1 MTDFEK
7 FSRQMMLPFIGET
20 GQKKLQNSHI
30 VVVGCGGLG
39 CPLLLYLAASG
50 VGTLTIIDNDTVS
63 ISNLHRQI
71 LFSHHDIGTYKAITA
86 AKKLSFMHP
95 DTHIIPVTK
104 RLDTPITKA
113 LCINADLV
121 IDGTDSFLSKYIL
134 SSICP
139 VVLTA
144 SVVGMT
150 GYIAGFTQDAPYRT
164 IFPTVPETAP
174 NCSQTG
180 VLGSVAGMMGT
191 FLATEAIKIIL
202 NHEKTL
208 INQLMNLDLYNLHF
222 SKIKLPLN
230 GQHSYQK
237 LPDFEFITLGS
248 QYDGT
253 LIDVREPHELIDAPL
268 IKNSLSK
275 PLSQLNIDEILAI
288 QKPIFKCHTGRR
300 AERIALKIGL
310 LTNTIDTIKI
320 MLEVNQS
327 HNII

>member
-7 FSRQMMLPFIGET
+7 FSRQMMLPFIGDV

-71 LFSHHDIGTYKAITA
+71 LFSSHDVGTYKAITA
-86 AKKLSFMHP
+86 AQKLSVMHP

-104 RLDTPITKA
+104 RLDTKLA
-113 LCINADLV
+113 LELCGNADLV

-134 SSICP
+134 SEICP
-139 VVLTA
+139 ILLTA

-150 GYIAGFTQDAPYRT
+150 GYIAGFTHEIPYRN
-164 IFPTVPETAP
+164 IFPTIPDNAP

-180 VLGSVAGMMGT
+180 VLGSVAGMIGT
-191 FLATEAIKIIL
+191 FLATEAIKIIV
-202 NHEKTL
+202 NHKKTI
-208 INQLMNLDLYNLHF
+208 INHLLTLDLHNLHF
-222 SKIKLPLN
+222 SKTKLFSHSTDSYHKLPR
-230 GQHSYQK
+230 
-237 LPDFEFITLGS
+237 FEFINFESQES

-253 LIDVREPHELIDAPL
+253 LIDVREVHELIDAPL
-268 IKNSLSK
+268 MQNALSI
-275 PLSQLNIDEILAI
+275 PLSQLNIDDILTI

-300 AERIALKIGL
+300 AERIALKVGL
-310 LTNTIDTIKI
+310 LSDAIKNIKI
-320 MLEVNQS
+320 MIL
-327 HNII
+327 

>member
-7 FSRQMMLPFIGET
+7 FSRQMMLLFIEDV

-71 LFSHHDIGTYKAITA
+71 LFSHHDIGTYKAVTA
-86 AKKLSFMHP
+86 AQKLSFMHP

-104 RLDTPITKA
+104 RLDTQLA
-113 LCINADLV
+113 LELCSNVDLV

-134 SSICP
+134 SEICP
-139 VVLTA
+139 TLLTA

-150 GYIAGFTQDAPYRT
+150 GYVAGFTKNIPYRA
-164 IFPTVPETAP
+164 IFPTIPDNAP

-180 VLGSVAGMMGT
+180 VLGSVAGMIGT
-191 FLATEAIKIIL
+191 FLATEAIKIIV
-202 NHEKTL
+202 NHEKTI
-208 INQLMNLDLYNLHF
+208 INQLITLDLNSLHF
-222 SKIKLPLN
+222 SKTKLSS
-230 GQHSYQK
+230 HSSNLYHK
-237 LPDFEFITLGS
+237 LPDFEFITLES
-248 QYDGT
+248 DYDGT
-253 LIDVREPHELIDAPL
+253 LIDVREVHELVNAPL
-268 IKNSLSK
+268 VKNALSI
-275 PLSQLNIDEILAI
+275 PLSQLNIDDILAI

-300 AERIALKIGL
+300 AERIALKVGL
-310 LTNTIDTIKI
+310 LSDRIKNIKI
-320 MLEVNQS
+320 M
-327 HNII
+327 IP